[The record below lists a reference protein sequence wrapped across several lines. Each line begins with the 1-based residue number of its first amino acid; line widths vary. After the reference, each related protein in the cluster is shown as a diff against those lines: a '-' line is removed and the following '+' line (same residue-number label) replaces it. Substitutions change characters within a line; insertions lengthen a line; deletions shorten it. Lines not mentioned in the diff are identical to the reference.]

1 MSNPNKPSLQYVVD
15 CCCSHIHHP
24 FTLEEIVQKIESGT
38 YNAELLLQHLLV
50 WVHKEADLRAEPN
63 PAGTIAARLNFWK
76 VRCEELEG

>member
-15 CCCSHIHHP
+15 CYCSHIHHP

-50 WVHKEADLRAEPN
+50 WVGENMRNASPSATPN
-63 PAGTIAARLNFWK
+63 AK
-76 VRCEELEG
+76 DSHES

>member
-1 MSNPNKPSLQYVVD
+1 MKDNALNSLVSFYRSNIQ
-15 CCCSHIHHP
+15 HP
-24 FTLEEIVQKIESGT
+24 FTLEEIVQKIESGD

-50 WVHKEADLRAEPN
+50 WVHKETDLRAEPN